1 MFTLLFLFSQN
12 YDKGSRLFMN
22 ISDILGDSLKKQL
35 KDSLT
40 ASADPPQEIDP
51 LEKRTKKSLKENTV
65 LFRGS
70 KRKALP
76 RRLLQVIGPLY
87 ANYKEAIASLAEEDG
102 FAVPIDFNYQLV
114 QGKQPN
120 IYIGRMADGSIRY
133 YDKHNATL
141 RLNLYHDYKKEQDY
155 FRLALNYSNN
165 RRQLEPYAN
174 NAPQTFTIP
183 ANDELRRFYQQWKT
197 YKAQRTARSK
207 KLDYLEP
214 IYDSF
219 VAFDLERTGRL
230 KGEPPEADKIIEI
243 GAVRVVKGKIT
254 DTFDQLVDPQKE
266 MLYRVIK
273 ITGIKP
279 GMLRG
284 KPTADKAVRDF
295 LDFVGNDILIGHSLD
310 DNDLPPIRREAK
322 NLNLHFCNKHYDTFR
337 LSLLLQEKHG
347 LEHTNL
353 EYLAEKLSITPQSFH
368 RANDDA
374 ATTAMV
380 YLKLRELY
388 YAKDPAEK

>member
-1 MFTLLFLFSQN
+1 
-12 YDKGSRLFMN
+12 MN

-35 KDSLT
+35 KDSLST
-40 ASADPPQEIDP
+40 NAETPPEIDP
-51 LEKRTKKSLKENTV
+51 LEKQTKKSLKENTV

-76 RRLLQVIGPLY
+76 RKLLAALGPLY
-87 ANYKEAIASLAEEDG
+87 KKYQKAIAALAGEDG
-102 FAVPIDFNYQLV
+102 FAVPIDFNYQLI
-114 QGKQPN
+114 QSKLPN
-120 IYIGRMADGSIRY
+120 VYICRMEDGSVRH
-133 YDKHNATL
+133 YDKHNTTL

-165 RRQLEPYAN
+165 RRQLEPYTN
-174 NAPQTFTIP
+174 NSPQTFTIA
-183 ANDELRRFYQQWKT
+183 ANEELRSFYQQWKA

-207 KLDYLEP
+207 KFDYLEP
-214 IYDSF
+214 VYDSF

-295 LDFVGNDILIGHSLD
+295 LDFIGNDVLIGHSLD
-310 DNDLPPIRREAK
+310 DNDLPPIRREAI
-322 NLNLHFCNKHYDTFR
+322 NLNLRFCNKHYDTFR

-347 LEHTNL
+347 FEHTNL

-388 YAKDPAEK
+388 YAKDPAENKSD